1 MSLTMLS
8 EFCAIGKVADQT
20 RFLLVQRANARSL
33 TDRQREQFYA
43 TLGHLATVR
52 EGFQL
57 SLRRGSGAI
66 DELRDIVRYTLDTVD
81 WSFLEQL
88 GLQVQKSTQIE
99 KLGPQLMAFAHATRA
114 LTMLPQLPASQVS
127 HPTSAHYRDLRLPR
141 RPGEWLELIEELEDA
156 LTRLQ
161 EIDVF
166 GFRRPAL
173 SPIVLRRTHAY
184 FDASAWMVRAHLRAF
199 GMS

>member
-1 MSLTMLS
+1 MFTADNADDLPDRAMVASLSGL
-8 EFCAIGKVADQT
+8 EFMQHMAAGKIA
-20 RFLLVQRANARSL
+20 RPPISGLLN
-33 TDRQREQFYA
+33 
-43 TLGHLATVR
+43 
-52 EGFQL
+52 
-57 SLRRGSGAI
+57 
-66 DELRDIVRYTLDTVD
+66 YTLDTVD

-173 SPIVLRRTHAY
+173 SPLVLRRTHAY